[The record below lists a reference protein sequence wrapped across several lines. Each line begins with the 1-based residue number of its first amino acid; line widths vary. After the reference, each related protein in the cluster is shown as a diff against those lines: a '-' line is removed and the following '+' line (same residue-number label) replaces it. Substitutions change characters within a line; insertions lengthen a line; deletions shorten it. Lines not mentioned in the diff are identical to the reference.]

1 MLDGGIYVS
10 TGAVINAQTG
20 PSAFLA
26 YIIATF
32 VAILNSLIYSELAC
46 HVPKDVAC
54 YGHAHSILG
63 ELPAFITAWSTFIDY
78 ILSASLV
85 ARSWSNIIDTFSGNR
100 IIVLYSH
107 GFCKSFIV
115 TIIQN
120 KSMVSILILINFLL
134 FVSVLF
140 YNYRSEF

>member
-46 HVPKDVAC
+46 HVPKV
-54 YGHAHSILG
+54 
-63 ELPAFITAWSTFIDY
+63 
-78 ILSASLV
+78 
-85 ARSWSNIIDTFSGNR
+85 SNCFFTS
-100 IIVLYSH
+100 S
-107 GFCKSFIV
+107 
-115 TIIQN
+115 
-120 KSMVSILILINFLL
+120 
-134 FVSVLF
+134 
-140 YNYRSEF
+140 